1 MASETEW
8 SQHKKLIDFSSRP
21 GGFRRSLVP
30 NIPYFMVQ
38 WDYKGEKGYGH
49 VIEGIEDAAGRGEG
63 EEGMGGPIDEGD
75 RGGGQFPPYVILF
88 HFHISFSL
96 DQQHQWGSELMA
108 RYFAAE
114 IIGNLL
120 DLEPIKWRKPK
131 KLDYGLNQ
139 QRAAKLGQWFQP
151 YNWTTQL
158 QSS

>member
-1 MASETEW
+1 MKVIVVVGNFHRMSLPSVFDE
-8 SQHKKLIDFSSRP
+8 L
-21 GGFRRSLVP
+21 RR
-30 NIPYFMVQ
+30 
-38 WDYKGEKGYGH
+38 WWADG
-49 VIEGIEDAAGRGEG
+49 
-63 EEGMGGPIDEGD
+63 
-75 RGGGQFPPYVILF
+75 
-88 HFHISFSL
+88 
-96 DQQHQWGSELMA
+96 

-158 QSS
+158 QQS